1 MADFPVPI
9 AHPETILPLC
19 NPHTVLHI
27 GGIWGQIEAGQTV
40 MASDG
45 YRFVWSAD
53 SLTVIYSL
61 KGKFYGQ
68 NSKGFINEV
77 RTAPIIEGA
86 RQAEFMAKVAEVEM
100 KFLMGIVA
108 GSSGI
113 GFAIVIGVEVSEFVV
128 ENREN
133 FGKWK
138 NQLEAVLKA
147 REYLKKYAPTI
158 YDKLFNAVLNQLYK
172 DTKAKI
178 PEAITPETVA
188 FGVGVVLGTVG
199 KKMAK
204 GKFSILALVVIILE
218 QIVIRFL
225 LNVGPEAFK
234 LTANEY
240 KQMADEIIKKAR
252 EAGVLLQEGDVK
264 KIIEEARQHP
274 QEIKKAY
281 DMLKGAFEEF
291 SATPAK

>member
-1 MADFPVPI
+1 M
-9 AHPETILPLC
+9 HPETVLPLC
-19 NPHTVLHI
+19 DPRTVLHI
-27 GGIWGQIEAGQTV
+27 GGIWGAIKAGQTV

-53 SLTVIYSL
+53 SMMVIYSL

-68 NSKGFINEV
+68 GSRGFVNEI

-86 RQAEFMAKVAEVEM
+86 RRAEFMVKIAEVEV

-108 GSSGI
+108 GSSGV
-113 GFAIVIGVEVSEFVV
+113 GFAIVVGVEVAEFMV

-147 REYLKKYAPTI
+147 REYLKKSTPTI
-158 YDKLFNAVLNQLYK
+158 YDKLFNAVLKQLYK
-172 DTKAKI
+172 DTKAQI
-178 PEAITPETVA
+178 PDAITAETVA

-199 KKMAK
+199 KKLAN
-204 GKFSILALVVIILE
+204 GKFSILALVFVILE

-225 LNVGPEAFK
+225 LNVAPETFK
-234 LTANEY
+234 LTSKEY
-240 KQMADEIIKKAR
+240 QKIAEEIIAKAR
-252 EAGVLLQEGDVK
+252 EAGVALQEGDVK

-274 QEIKKAY
+274 QEIKQAY
-281 DMLKGAFEEF
+281 EMMKNAFEEMK
-291 SATPAK
+291 ATVPK

>member
-9 AHPETILPLC
+9 EHPETVLPRC
-19 NPHTVLHI
+19 DPRTVLHI
-27 GGIWGQIEAGQTV
+27 GGIWGQIRAGQTV

-45 YRFVWSAD
+45 FRFVWEANS
-53 SLTVIYSL
+53 TIVFYSL

-68 NSKGFINEV
+68 SAQGFINEV
-77 RTAPIIEGA
+77 RTAPAIVGA
-86 RQAEFMAKVAEVEM
+86 RRAEFMAKVAEVEM

-108 GSSGI
+108 GSSGV
-113 GFAIVIGVEVSEFVV
+113 GFAIVIGVEVTEFMV

-138 NQLEAVLKA
+138 SQLEAVLKS
-147 REYLKKYAPTI
+147 REYLKTYAPTI
-158 YDKLFNAVLNQLYK
+158 YDKLFNAVLKQVYK
-172 DTKAKI
+172 DTKAQI
-178 PEAITPETVA
+178 PDAIAAETVA
-188 FGVGVVLGTVG
+188 FGVGVVVGTVG
-199 KKMAK
+199 KTLAK
-204 GKFSILALVVIILE
+204 GKFSVLALVFVILE

-240 KQMADEIIKKAR
+240 QKMAEEIIKKAR
-252 EAGVLLQEGDVK
+252 EAGITLQQGDVK

-274 QEIKKAY
+274 QEIKQAY
-281 DMLKGAFEEF
+281 DMLKHAFEEMKAT
-291 SATPAK
+291 SAK